1 MNEQEVIAALR
12 ALSDATPGL
21 DAPAMEERL
30 LAAFA
35 HQRAGSN
42 VRARQ
47 MGVWWAAAAV
57 LVLACSSAVWWLGHR
72 RSLVVATAQP
82 SLEAAIGGSLSDFIA
97 LPGAASLPDFE
108 RGDIVRIEVPLV
120 SLPAYGIEILPDA
133 TPTSVPADLLV
144 GQDGVPR
151 AIRIASD
158 RFQ

>member
-21 DAPAMEERL
+21 DAPAMEGRL
-30 LAAFA
+30 LAAFS
-35 HQRAGSN
+35 QRRAASHA
-42 VRARQ
+42 RARR

-57 LVLACSSAVWWLGHR
+57 LVLVCSSGAWWLGQR
-72 RSLVVATAQP
+72 RALVVATAQP
-82 SLEAAIGGSLSDFIA
+82 SLETAIGGPLSDFIA
-97 LPGAASLPDFE
+97 LPGAAALPAFE
-108 RGDIVRIEVPLV
+108 RGDIVRIEVPLI

-133 TPTSVPADLLV
+133 TPTIVPADLLV

-151 AIRIASD
+151 AIRLVSD